1 VTAELVGLAWLF
13 WPVVDGLVGD
23 GLVVDGLVCWLG
35 CWSGVDPLL
44 PPVCANAMPETS
56 ISANTNLL
64 FMSLLL
70 QKSKSARRARA
81 EFYCSPTS
89 TNAR

>member
-1 VTAELVGLAWLF
+1 
-13 WPVVDGLVGD
+13 
-23 GLVVDGLVCWLG
+23 VDGLVCWLG

-81 EFYCSPTS
+81 SFIARQRPLTPAEVVNADVCLETS
-89 TNAR
+89 